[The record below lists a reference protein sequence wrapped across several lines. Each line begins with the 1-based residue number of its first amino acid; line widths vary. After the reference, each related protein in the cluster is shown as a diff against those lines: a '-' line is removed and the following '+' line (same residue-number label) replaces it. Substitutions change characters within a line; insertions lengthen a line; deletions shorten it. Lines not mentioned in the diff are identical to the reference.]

1 MLATLFLGILV
12 TFGSL
17 AALWIG
23 FIQARKHPRF
33 DKLNSRKANQ
43 RMIQLTMLFY
53 ALGLVFTIWLMLR

>member
-1 MLATLFLGILV
+1 MLMTLFTGLMV

-17 AALWIG
+17 ALLWIG

-43 RMIQLTMLFY
+43 RMVQLTMLFY